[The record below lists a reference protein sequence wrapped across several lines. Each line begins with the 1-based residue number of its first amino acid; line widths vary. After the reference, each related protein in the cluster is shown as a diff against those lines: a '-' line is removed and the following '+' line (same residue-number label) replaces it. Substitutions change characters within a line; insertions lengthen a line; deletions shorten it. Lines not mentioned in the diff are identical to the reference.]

1 MAFLSDLRRFYGTGE
16 KNPAG
21 QSLEEFLEHY
31 NPAKYESLCNTA
43 DIVVV
48 RCEEKLTHWGQPLKV
63 LMVKRS
69 NHPSIGFWATPGGF
83 VELKEDISE
92 GAARELEEET
102 CVKGLPLRQMRTWG
116 EWQRDPRWRIIT
128 TSYLALVEGDL
139 KVQAAD
145 DAKDAQWLSWIYFS
159 GHNRTAR
166 FIFRDEDFSKA
177 TTWTA
182 GKPADVISHL
192 HHIGSQSL

>member
-92 GAARELEEET
+92 GGCQRTGRRDLCKGTATAPDAYLGRMAA
-102 CVKGLPLRQMRTWG
+102 
-116 EWQRDPRWRIIT
+116 
-128 TSYLALVEGDL
+128 
-139 KVQAAD
+139 
-145 DAKDAQWLSWIYFS
+145 
-159 GHNRTAR
+159 
-166 FIFRDEDFSKA
+166 
-177 TTWTA
+177 
-182 GKPADVISHL
+182 
-192 HHIGSQSL
+192 

>member
-21 QSLEEFLEHY
+21 QSLEEFWSIIIQ
-31 NPAKYESLCNTA
+31 PSMKCNTA

-92 GAARELEEET
+92 GAA
-102 CVKGLPLRQMRTWG
+102 LPENWKKR
-116 EWQRDPRWRIIT
+116 P
-128 TSYLALVEGDL
+128 V
-139 KVQAAD
+139 
-145 DAKDAQWLSWIYFS
+145 
-159 GHNRTAR
+159 
-166 FIFRDEDFSKA
+166 
-177 TTWTA
+177 
-182 GKPADVISHL
+182 
-192 HHIGSQSL
+192 

>member
-63 LMVKRS
+63 LMVS
-69 NHPSIGFWATPGGF
+69 
-83 VELKEDISE
+83 
-92 GAARELEEET
+92 AA
-102 CVKGLPLRQMRTWG
+102 
-116 EWQRDPRWRIIT
+116 IIQV
-128 TSYLALVEGDL
+128 SVSGRLQEAL
-139 KVQAAD
+139 
-145 DAKDAQWLSWIYFS
+145 
-159 GHNRTAR
+159 
-166 FIFRDEDFSKA
+166 
-177 TTWTA
+177 
-182 GKPADVISHL
+182 
-192 HHIGSQSL
+192 

>member
-116 EWQRDPRWRIIT
+116 EWQGIDVSAKVEIT
-128 TSYLALVEGDL
+128 Y
-139 KVQAAD
+139 
-145 DAKDAQWLSWIYFS
+145 S
-159 GHNRTAR
+159 GHPLIKEETYHLL
-166 FIFRDEDFSKA
+166 ESKGIA
-177 TTWTA
+177 VDHGCIVTNA
-182 GKPADVISHL
+182 LLYLKNQLEGK
-192 HHIGSQSL
+192 

>member
-69 NHPSIGFWATPGGF
+69 NHPSIGFWASPGGN
-83 VELKEDISE
+83 VGKECKIGRASC
-92 GAARELEEET
+92 RER
-102 CVKGLPLRQMRTWG
+102 V
-116 EWQRDPRWRIIT
+116 
-128 TSYLALVEGDL
+128 
-139 KVQAAD
+139 
-145 DAKDAQWLSWIYFS
+145 
-159 GHNRTAR
+159 
-166 FIFRDEDFSKA
+166 
-177 TTWTA
+177 
-182 GKPADVISHL
+182 
-192 HHIGSQSL
+192 